1 MNIGDLLVLLHEE
14 FALDVPMAQL
24 AAIDAAAK
32 PSDAAILLEPVVG
45 YIDRSVQASALV
57 SLVGWGSYLS
67 QVSQFTQLQMMAP
80 DKSSLQ
86 WLAGWTT
93 PALAYLASPA
103 QAATAQAIIDYLK
116 ACPQATDDA
125 ALSLLHKQ
133 LLMPPAL
140 AAEEAAAAEAVV
152 EDATPADVSLQTEDV
167 DGSLL
172 SAMLQD
178 APEQLERLMG
188 YLDELVAGMADPA
201 RLIEAQRIAHTFKGS
216 GNIIGLPGI
225 GRVAHRLEDVLE
237 WTLEEVQKGEK
248 SNSAA
253 VRDMRQAVDILQQMV
268 GFLQGE
274 DAEPSGSVECLQ
286 RLIDWCNWIRQG
298 DADGKAPAA
307 LSGSVATSNA
317 TNIIAF
323 RADNMPANGQNM
335 GQNASQNAVQSD
347 APAADVQMLRVG
359 VDRMSR
365 VLRRATQSIVA
376 SQRVGQ
382 LVRTANDR
390 LSAIEVSHA
399 ELARRLR
406 ELEQTVDKQV
416 VQLRG
421 QKEAG
426 ENFDPLEMDRY
437 DALYTLSRFVTEA
450 VQDELELAREA
461 RSQVAIAQQLIHDE
475 DQLQREQH
483 RDLLA
488 ARLVPVKS
496 ILPRLKRN
504 VAQTAASTGKQAQ
517 LVVVGESTTLDAD
530 VLTRLTEPLL
540 HLLRNAV
547 DHGLEAPDERRMLGK
562 SEMGTITLSF
572 RRVGQDVEL
581 VCADD
586 GKGLDLPTIYDKAV
600 EYGLIESGAQIS
612 EDDMRR
618 LILRPGFS
626 TKGAVT
632 EVSGR
637 GVGMD
642 VVNDRVS
649 GLKGRLS
656 IESTP
661 YGGSKFIV
669 RVPVSSGAVQALIVQ
684 CANEEVALPSDQVV
698 KALAADEVE
707 IIASNHSTPVL
718 RHLGQDYPVYALG
731 VWLGFEDAT
740 TPSSLLASL
749 EDKPAVLCQGAQ
761 QTVAL
766 VVDAVVDA
774 RELILQDVGR
784 LARRI
789 AGVVGGA
796 LRNDGRPMFL
806 LDVAALERASQS
818 VRRAGA
824 SLALRRRMAV
834 QRTRVL
840 VVDDALS
847 VRRSMEQLLEDAG
860 YDVVTAADGF
870 LALEVVRSKTPAI
883 VLTDLEMP
891 NLNGLELTKRL
902 RELPQFM
909 GTPIVMI
916 TSRASDKHRN
926 LAEEAGVDLYLTKPY
941 TDAALIE
948 HVKRLTSQDASAL
961 MV

>member
-1 MNIGDLLVLLHEE
+1 MNISDLLTLLHEE
-14 FALDVPMAQL
+14 FTLDVPMAQQ
-24 AAIDAAAK
+24 AVRDAAAQ
-32 PSDAAILLEPVVG
+32 PQQAAELLAPVVD
-45 YIDRSVQASALV
+45 YIERSVQASSLV
-57 SLVGWGSYLS
+57 SLVGWGNYLS
-67 QVSQFTQLQMMAP
+67 QVSQFVQLQMMAA
-80 DKSSLQ
+80 DSESLV
-86 WLAGWTT
+86 WLADWTG
-93 PALAYLASPA
+93 PA
-103 QAATAQAIIDYLK
+103 QAYLESPAKPQTAQLIIDYLRS
-116 ACPQATDDA
+116 CPQATDDA
-125 ALSLLHKQ
+125 ALSILHEQ
-133 LLMPPAL
+133 LLIAPTL
-140 AAEEAAAAEAVV
+140 SAEDEAAAEAAVP
-152 EDATPADVSLQTEDV
+152 DATIADVSLTTDDV
-167 DGSLL
+167 DASLL
-172 SAMLQD
+172 GAMLQD
-178 APEQLERLMG
+178 APEQLERLQA
-188 YLDELVAGMADPA
+188 YLDELEEGKADPA

-225 GRVAHRLEDVLE
+225 GRIAHRLEDVME
-237 WTLEEVQKGEK
+237 WTLELVQAGES
-248 SNSAA
+248 SNLAA
-253 VRDMRQAVDILQQMV
+253 VRDMQHAVGVLQQMV
-268 GFLQGE
+268 SFLQGE
-274 DAEPSGSVECLQ
+274 DAAPEGAVACLQ
-286 RLIDWCNWIRQG
+286 RLIDWVNWIREGIAQEQ
-298 DADGKAPAA
+298 APPA
-307 LSGSVATSNA
+307 LSAAVAASRSA
-317 TNIIAF
+317 VDEGLHAVSAQ
-323 RADNMPANGQNM
+323 ADQQGAGAQT
-335 GQNASQNAVQSD
+335 
-347 APAADVQMLRVG
+347 LRVD
-359 VDRMSR
+359 VDRLSR

-382 LVRTANDR
+382 LVRIANDR
-390 LSAIEVSHA
+390 LSSIEAHHA

-421 QKEAG
+421 QKESG

-437 DALYTLSRFVTEA
+437 DALYSLSRFVTEA
-450 VQDELELAREA
+450 VQDELELARQA
-461 RSQVAIAQQLIHDE
+461 HQQIGVAQQIIRDE
-475 DQLQREQH
+475 AQLQREQH

-488 ARLVPVKS
+488 ARLVPVKT

-504 VAQTAASTGKQAQ
+504 VMQTAASTHKLAQ
-517 LVVVGESTTLDAD
+517 LIVEGETTTMDAD
-530 VLTRLTEPLL
+530 VLNRLTEPLL

-547 DHGLEAPDERRMLGK
+547 DHGLEAPDERELLGK
-562 SEMGTITLSF
+562 PTLGTVTLTF
-572 RRVGQDVEL
+572 RRVGQDVEM

-600 EYGLIESGAQIS
+600 EYGLIEAGADLS
-612 EDDMRR
+612 EDEIRR

-626 TKGAVT
+626 TKGQVT

-642 VVNDRVS
+642 VVSDRVA
-649 GLKGRLS
+649 GLKGRLD

-661 YGGSKFIV
+661 YGGSRFIV

-684 CANEEVALPSDQVV
+684 CAQEDVALPSDQVV
-698 KALAADEVE
+698 QALASDELTIVQG
-707 IIASNHSTPVL
+707 AGGGYTL
-718 RHLGQDYPVYALG
+718 RHLDQDYPVYSLG
-731 VWLGFEDAT
+731 AWLGFEEQADID
-740 TPSSLLASL
+740 LNG
-749 EDKPAVLCQGAQ
+749 KPAVLCQGAT

-766 VVDAVVDA
+766 IVDAIVDA

-784 LARRI
+784 LTRRI

-806 LDVAALERASQS
+806 LDVAQLERAASNT
-818 VRRAGA
+818 RRVGS
-824 SLALRRRMAV
+824 SLVMRRRMAAK
-834 QRTRVL
+834 RKRVL

-860 YDVVTAADGF
+860 YEVVTAADGF
-870 LALEVVRSKTPAI
+870 LALDVLRTETPAI

-916 TSRASDKHRN
+916 TSRSSDKHRN
-926 LAEEAGVDLYLTKPY
+926 MAQEVGVDLYLTKPY

>member
-1 MNIGDLLVLLHEE
+1 MKIGDLLVLLHEE
-14 FALDVPMAQL
+14 FALDVPMAQQAVL
-24 AAIDAAAK
+24 DAATRPEEAVH
-32 PSDAAILLEPVVG
+32 LLEPVIG

-57 SLVGWGSYLS
+57 SLDGWGSYLS

-80 DKSSLQ
+80 DTKSLQ
-86 WLAGWTT
+86 WLSGWTA
-93 PALAYLASPA
+93 PAVAYLEFPA
-103 QAATAQAIIDYLK
+103 KPATAQAIIDYLK

-125 ALSLLHKQ
+125 VLAVLYEQ
-133 LLMPPAL
+133 LLIPPAL
-140 AAEEAAAAEAVV
+140 TAEEAAAAEAVV
-152 EDATPADVSLQTEDV
+152 EDATADDVSLQTEEV

-188 YLDELVAGMADPA
+188 YLDELASGQADVA

-225 GRVAHRLEDVLE
+225 GRISHRLEDVME
-237 WTLEEVQKGEK
+237 WTLEQAQAGEA
-248 SNSAA
+248 SHTPA
-253 VRDMRQAVDILQQMV
+253 VRDMRHAVGILQQMV
-268 GFLQGE
+268 AHLQGE
-274 DAEPSGSVECLQ
+274 EAAPGGAVECLQ
-286 RLIDWCNWIRQG
+286 RLIDWVNWISQDTALQQAPEPLG
-298 DADGKAPAA
+298 AAIAINSIANNADFITPIGRNDP
-307 LSGSVATSNA
+307 
-317 TNIIAF
+317 
-323 RADNMPANGQNM
+323 
-335 GQNASQNAVQSD
+335 QNAETQT
-347 APAADVQMLRVG
+347 LRVG
-359 VDRMSR
+359 VDRLSR

-382 LVRTANDR
+382 LVRTATDR

-399 ELARRLR
+399 ELVRRLR

-437 DALYTLSRFVTEA
+437 DALYSLSRFVSEA

-461 RSQVAIAQQLIHDE
+461 RGQVVAAQQIIRDE
-475 DQLQREQH
+475 DQMQREQH

-517 LVVVGESTTLDAD
+517 LIVEGDTTTLDAD

-547 DHGLEAPDERRMLGK
+547 DHGLESPDEREMLGK
-562 SEMGTITLSF
+562 SAMGTVTLSF

-586 GKGLDLPTIYDKAV
+586 GKGLDLPTIYDKAL
-600 EYGLIESGAQIS
+600 EYGLIESGAKLS
-612 EDDMRR
+612 EDEMRR

-626 TKGAVT
+626 TKGEVS

-642 VVNDRVS
+642 IVNDRVA
-649 GLKGRLS
+649 GLKGRLD
-656 IESTP
+656 IESKP
-661 YGGSKFIV
+661 YVGSRFIV
-669 RVPVSSGAVQALIVQ
+669 RVPVSTGAAQALIVQ
-684 CANEEVALPSDQVV
+684 CAQEEVALPSDQVLQ
-698 KALAADEVE
+698 ALAADEVE
-707 IIASNHSTPVL
+707 IVRIENHATPML
-718 RHLGQDYPVYALG
+718 KYLGQEYPVYALG
-731 VWLGFEDAT
+731 VWLGFEDQVEI
-740 TPSSLLASL
+740 SSRS
-749 EDKPAVLCQGAQ
+749 KPVVLCHGATH
-761 QTVAL
+761 TVAL
-766 VVDAVVDA
+766 MVDAVVDA

-784 LARRI
+784 LTRRI

-806 LDVAALERASQS
+806 LDVAALERGAQS
-818 VRRAGA
+818 ARKVGS
-824 SLALRRRMAV
+824 SLAMRRRMAFK
-834 QRTRVL
+834 RTRVL

-860 YDVVTAADGF
+860 YEVVSAADGF
-870 LALEVVRSKTPAI
+870 LALEVVRSKMPAI

-916 TSRASDKHRN
+916 TSRASDKHRGM
-926 LAEEAGVDLYLTKPY
+926 AIEAGVDLYLTKPY
-941 TDAALIE
+941 TDATLIE
-948 HVKRLTSQDASAL
+948 HIKRLTSQDASAL
-961 MV
+961 LS

>member
-1 MNIGDLLVLLHEE
+1 MNISDLLGLLHEE
-14 FALDVPMAQL
+14 FALDVPMATQ
-24 AAIDAAAK
+24 AALDSAAQ
-32 PSDAAILLEPVVG
+32 PERAAELLEPVVG
-45 YIDRSVQASALV
+45 YIERSVQASSLV
-57 SLVGWGSYLS
+57 SLDGWGSYLS
-67 QVSQFTQLQMMAP
+67 QVSQFAQLQMMAP
-80 DKSSLQ
+80 DTTSLQ

-93 PALAYLASPA
+93 PALAYLESPA
-103 QAATAQAIIDYLK
+103 QPSSARAIIDFLK

-125 ALSLLHKQ
+125 ALTQLHEQ
-133 LLMPPAL
+133 LLVPPAL
-140 AAEEAAAAEAVV
+140 AAEEAAAALAKV
-152 EDATPADVSLQTEDV
+152 EDATLADVSLQTDDV
-167 DGSLL
+167 DTGLL

-178 APEQLERLMG
+178 APEQLERLMA
-188 YLDELVAGMADPA
+188 YLDELASGQADAA

-225 GRVAHRLEDVLE
+225 ARISHRLEDVME
-237 WTLEEVQKGEK
+237 WTLELVQAGQTC
-248 SNSAA
+248 NQAA
-253 VRDMRQAVDILQQMV
+253 VRDMHHAVSILLHMV
-268 GFLQGE
+268 AHLQGE
-274 DAEPSGSVECLQ
+274 ESPPGGSVECLQ
-286 RLIDWCNWIRQG
+286 RLIDWVNWIRHDEAESQSPPALSAKLASNQVASAVSAVPVGGANDAQSG
-298 DADGKAPAA
+298 DAQ
-307 LSGSVATSNA
+307 V
-317 TNIIAF
+317 
-323 RADNMPANGQNM
+323 
-335 GQNASQNAVQSD
+335 
-347 APAADVQMLRVG
+347 LRVG
-359 VDRMSR
+359 VDRLSR

-382 LVRTANDR
+382 LVRVANDR
-390 LSAIEVSHA
+390 LASIEANHV
-399 ELARRLR
+399 ELSRRLR

-421 QKEAG
+421 LKDAG

-437 DALYTLSRFVTEA
+437 DALYSLSRFVTEA
-450 VQDELELAREA
+450 VQDELELARQA
-461 RSQVAIAQQLIHDE
+461 RKQVVAALQIVRDE
-475 DQLQREQH
+475 DQMQREQH

-504 VAQTAASTGKQAQ
+504 VAQTAASTHKEAQ

-547 DHGLEAPDERRMLGK
+547 DHGIEPPDDRLMLGK
-562 SEMGTITLSF
+562 AALGTITLSF

-581 VCADD
+581 VCEDD
-586 GKGLDLPTIYDKAV
+586 GKGLDLPTIYDKAI
-600 EYGLIESGAQIS
+600 EYGLIERGAQLS
-612 EDDMRR
+612 EDEMRR

-626 TKGAVT
+626 TKGEVT

-642 VVNDRVS
+642 VVNDRVA
-649 GLKGRLS
+649 GLKGRLD

-661 YGGSKFIV
+661 YGGSRFIV

-684 CANEEVALPSDQVV
+684 CAQEEVALPSDLVV
-698 KALAADEVE
+698 QALSADETNILQGLDGV
-707 IIASNHSTPVL
+707 PLL
-718 RHLGQDYPVYALG
+718 RHLEQDYPVYSLG
-731 VWLGFEDAT
+731 AWLGFEEQADAN
-740 TPSSLLASL
+740 LAS
-749 EDKPAVLCQGAQ
+749 KPAILCKGAT
-761 QTVAL
+761 QTIAL

-784 LARRI
+784 LTRRI

-796 LRNDGRPMFL
+796 LRNDGKPMFL
-806 LDVAALERASQS
+806 LDTAALERASQT
-818 VRRAGA
+818 VRRAGS
-824 SLALRRRMAV
+824 SLVMRRRMAV
-834 QRTRVL
+834 QRTRIL

-847 VRRSMEQLLEDAG
+847 VRRSMEQLLGDAG
-860 YDVVTAADGF
+860 YDVISAADGF
-870 LALEVVRSKTPAI
+870 LALEALRSQTPAI

-909 GTPIVMI
+909 GTPVVMI
-916 TSRASDKHRN
+916 TSRASDKHRD

-941 TDAALIE
+941 TDATLIE

-961 MV
+961 LV

>member
-1 MNIGDLLVLLHEE
+1 MNIGDLLSLLHEE
-14 FALDVPMAQL
+14 FALDVPMAQQ
-24 AAIDAAAK
+24 AALDAVAQPEQAAL
-32 PSDAAILLEPVVG
+32 LLEPVVG
-45 YIDRSVQASALV
+45 YIERSVQASALV
-57 SLVGWGSYLS
+57 SLDGWGSYLN
-67 QVSQFTQLQMMAP
+67 QVSQFTQLQMMSP
-80 DKSSLQ
+80 DSASLQ
-86 WLAGWTT
+86 WLAGWT
-93 PALAYLASPA
+93 APA
-103 QAATAQAIIDYLK
+103 QAYLLHPAAPSAAQAIIDYLR

-125 ALSLLHKQ
+125 ALALLYTQ
-133 LLMPPAL
+133 LLMPPTL
-140 AAEEAAAAEAVV
+140 TAEEAAAAEAVV

-178 APEQLERLMG
+178 APDQLERLLG
-188 YLDELVAGMADPA
+188 YLDELAAGNADA
-201 RLIEAQRIAHTFKGS
+201 SRLIEAQRIAHTFKGS

-225 GRVAHRLEDVLE
+225 GRISHRLEDVME
-237 WTLEEVQKGEK
+237 WTLEQCQAGEK
-248 SNSAA
+248 SNPAA
-253 VRDMRQAVDILQQMV
+253 VRDMRHAVGVLQQMV
-268 GFLQGE
+268 GHLQGE
-274 DAEPSGSVECLQ
+274 DAAPGGAVACLQ
-286 RLIDWCNWIRQG
+286 RLIDWVNWIRQG
-298 DADGKAPAA
+298 VASLQSPAA
-307 LSGSVATSNA
+307 LAAQSAMNTIANNA
-317 TNIIAF
+317 
-323 RADNMPANGQNM
+323 DLVPANAE
-335 GQNASQNAVQSD
+335 NAARNEAQS
-347 APAADVQMLRVG
+347 ADVQMLRVG
-359 VDRMSR
+359 VDRLSR
-365 VLRRATQSIVA
+365 VLRRSTQSIVA

-382 LVRTANDR
+382 LVRTAHDR
-390 LSAIEVSHA
+390 LSSIETSHM
-399 ELARRLR
+399 ELSRRLR

-421 QKEAG
+421 QKDAG

-437 DALYTLSRFVTEA
+437 DALYSLSRFVTEA

-461 RSQVAIAQQLIHDE
+461 RNQVAAAQQIIRDE
-475 DQLQREQH
+475 DQFQREQY

-504 VAQTAASTGKQAQ
+504 VAQTAASTQKQAQ
-517 LVVVGESTTLDAD
+517 LKIMGENTTLDAD

-547 DHGLEAPDERRMLGK
+547 DHGLETPEDRLLLGK
-562 SEMGTITLSF
+562 SSMGTITLSF

-600 EYGLIESGAQIS
+600 EYGLIDAGAKLS
-612 EDDMRR
+612 EDEVRR

-626 TKGAVT
+626 TKGEVT

-649 GLKGRLS
+649 GLKGQLE
-656 IESTP
+656 IESSPTA
-661 YGGSKFIV
+661 GSRFIV
-669 RVPVSSGAVQALIVQ
+669 RVPVSSGAVQALIVR
-684 CANEEVALPSDQVV
+684 CAQEEVALPSDQVLQ
-698 KALAADEVE
+698 ALAADE
-707 IIASNHSTPVL
+707 ASIVLQGEGGAPVL
-718 RHLGQDYPVYALG
+718 RHLDHDYPVYSLG
-731 VWLGFEDAT
+731 VWLGFEE
-740 TPSSLLASL
+740 PSGMDLKG
-749 EDKPAVLCQGAQ
+749 KPAVLCRGAG

-784 LARRI
+784 LTRRI

-806 LDVAALERASQS
+806 LDVAALERASHV
-818 VRRAGA
+818 VRRAGS
-824 SLALRRRMAV
+824 SLVMRRRMAV

-840 VVDDALS
+840 IVDDALS
-847 VRRSMEQLLEDAG
+847 VRRSMEQLLLDAG
-860 YDVVTAADGF
+860 YDVISAADGF
-870 LALEVVRSKTPAI
+870 LALEALRSQTPAI

-909 GTPIVMI
+909 GTPVVMI
-916 TSRASDKHRN
+916 TSRASDKHRI

-961 MV
+961 LM

>member
-1 MNIGDLLVLLHEE
+1 
-14 FALDVPMAQL
+14 
-24 AAIDAAAK
+24 
-32 PSDAAILLEPVVG
+32 
-45 YIDRSVQASALV
+45 
-57 SLVGWGSYLS
+57 
-67 QVSQFTQLQMMAP
+67 
-80 DKSSLQ
+80 
-86 WLAGWTT
+86 
-93 PALAYLASPA
+93 
-103 QAATAQAIIDYLK
+103 
-116 ACPQATDDA
+116 
-125 ALSLLHKQ
+125 
-133 LLMPPAL
+133 
-140 AAEEAAAAEAVV
+140 
-152 EDATPADVSLQTEDV
+152 
-167 DGSLL
+167 
-172 SAMLQD
+172 
-178 APEQLERLMG
+178 MG
-188 YLDELVAGMADPA
+188 YLDELVAGKADSA
-201 RLIEAQRIAHTFKGS
+201 RMIEAQRIAHTFKGS

-225 GRVAHRLEDVLE
+225 GRIAHRLEDVME
-237 WTLEEVQKGEK
+237 WTIEQVQAGEG

-253 VRDMRQAVDILQQMV
+253 LQDMRHAVGILQHMV
-268 GFLQGE
+268 AHLQGE
-274 DAEPSGSVECLQ
+274 EAPPGGAQECLQ
-286 RLIDWCNWIRQG
+286 RLVDWVNWIRQG
-298 DADGKAPAA
+298 
-307 LSGSVATSNA
+307 VA
-317 TNIIAF
+317 
-323 RADNMPANGQNM
+323 
-335 GQNASQNAVQSD
+335 ASQAPEPLAAHDVVNAIAANAEGTQAKGANVGQSEPQSSD
-347 APAADVQMLRVG
+347 TQTLRVG
-359 VDRMSR
+359 VDRLSR

-390 LSAIEVSHA
+390 LSAIEVSHL

-421 QKEAG
+421 QKESG

-461 RSQVAIAQQLIHDE
+461 RNQVALAQQLIRDE

-483 RDLLA
+483 RDLLG

-517 LVVVGESTTLDAD
+517 LIVEGDGTTLDAD

-600 EYGLIESGAQIS
+600 EYGLVERGAELS
-612 EDDMRR
+612 EDEMRR

-626 TKGAVT
+626 TKGEVT

-649 GLKGRLS
+649 GLKGRLD
-656 IESTP
+656 IESEP
-661 YGGSKFIV
+661 YGGSRFIV

-684 CANEEVALPSDQVV
+684 CAQEEVALPSDQVV
-698 KALAADEVE
+698 QALAADEVE
-707 IIASNHSTPVL
+707 IVAGASPTL
-718 RHLGQDYPVYALG
+718 RHLGQDYPVYPLG
-731 VWLGFEDAT
+731 VWLGFEDAST
-740 TPSSLLASL
+740 SESLTG
-749 EDKPAVLCQGAQ
+749 KPAVLCRGAT
-761 QTVAL
+761 QTVAV
-766 VVDAVVDA
+766 VVDSVVDA

-789 AGVVGGA
+789 SGVVGGA

-806 LDVAALERASQS
+806 LDIATLERASQTT
-818 VRRAGA
+818 RRSGS

-916 TSRASDKHRN
+916 TSRASDKHRDM
-926 LAEEAGVDLYLTKPY
+926 AEEAGVDLYLTKPY

-961 MV
+961 LV

>member
-1 MNIGDLLVLLHEE
+1 MNIGDLLSLLHEE

-24 AAIDAAAK
+24 AASDAAAQ
-32 PSDAAILLEPVVG
+32 PDHAAQLLEPVVG
-45 YIDRSVQASALV
+45 YIERSVQASSLV
-57 SLVGWGSYLS
+57 SLDGWGSFLS

-80 DKSSLQ
+80 DSGSLH

-93 PALAYLASPA
+93 PAAAYLQSPA
-103 QAATAQAIIDYLK
+103 TPSTAQAIIDYLST
-116 ACPQATDDA
+116 CPQATDDV
-125 ALSLLHKQ
+125 ALSELYKQ

-152 EDATPADVSLQTEDV
+152 EDAVLADVSLQTEDV

-178 APEQLERLMG
+178 APEQLERLLG
-188 YLDELVAGMADPA
+188 YLDELTAGKADPA

-225 GRVAHRLEDVLE
+225 GRISHRLEDVME
-237 WTLEEVQKGEK
+237 WTLEEVQKGEQ
-248 SNSAA
+248 SNPAA
-253 VRDMRQAVDILQQMV
+253 VRDMRHSVGILQQMV
-268 GFLQGE
+268 GHLQGE
-274 DAEPSGSVECLQ
+274 EAAPSGAVECLQ
-286 RLIDWCNWIRQG
+286 RLIDWVNWIRQG
-298 DADGKAPAA
+298 EAYAQTPEPLSAQAGMQTAAPAA
-307 LSGSVATSNA
+307 IDS
-317 TNIIAF
+317 IAAG
-323 RADNMPANGQNM
+323 ADNTSVSAVTEPQN
-335 GQNASQNAVQSD
+335 
-347 APAADVQMLRVG
+347 ADVQMLRVG
-359 VDRMSR
+359 VDRLSR
-365 VLRRATQSIVA
+365 VLRRSTQSIVA

-390 LSAIEVSHA
+390 LSAIEVTHT
-399 ELARRLR
+399 ELSRRLR
-406 ELEQTVDKQV
+406 ELEQMVDKQV

-421 QKEAG
+421 QKNAG

-437 DALYTLSRFVTEA
+437 DALYSLSRFVTEA

-461 RSQVAIAQQLIHDE
+461 RKQVAAALQIIRDE
-475 DQLQREQH
+475 DQLQREQY

-504 VAQTAASTGKQAQ
+504 VAQTAASTFKEAQ
-517 LVVVGESTTLDAD
+517 LIVVGENTTLDAD

-547 DHGLEAPDERRMLGK
+547 DHGLETPEDRRMMGK
-562 SEMGTITLSF
+562 QTMGTVTLSF

-600 EYGLIESGAQIS
+600 EYGLIDPGAKLS
-612 EDDMRR
+612 EDEVRR
-618 LILRPGFS
+618 LILQPGFS
-626 TKGAVT
+626 TKGEVT

-649 GLKGRLS
+649 GLKGRLD
-656 IESTP
+656 IESSHD
-661 YGGSKFIV
+661 GGSRFIV

-684 CANEEVALPSDQVV
+684 CAQEEVALPSDQVV
-698 KALAADEVE
+698 QALSSDEVKIVQIE
-707 IIASNHSTPVL
+707 GGAPVL
-718 RHLGQDYPVYALG
+718 RHLDHDYPAYSMG
-731 VWLGFEDAT
+731 VWLGFEEFAGMN
-740 TPSSLLASL
+740 L
-749 EDKPAVLCQGAQ
+749 EGKPAVLCKGAT
-761 QTVAL
+761 QTIAL

-774 RELILQDVGR
+774 RELILQDIGR
-784 LARRI
+784 LTRRI
-789 AGVVGGA
+789 SGVVGGA

-806 LDVAALERASQS
+806 LDVAALERASKT
-818 VRRAGA
+818 VRRVGS
-824 SLALRRRMAV
+824 SLTMRRRMAV
-834 QRTRVL
+834 QRTRIL

-847 VRRSMEQLLEDAG
+847 VRRSMEQLLVDAG
-860 YDVVTAADGF
+860 YDVSSAADGF
-870 LALEVVRSKTPAI
+870 LALEALRSQTPAL

-909 GTPIVMI
+909 GTPVVMI
-916 TSRASDKHRN
+916 TSRASDKHRL

-941 TDAALIE
+941 TDAVLIE

-961 MV
+961 LM

>member
-14 FALDVPMAQL
+14 FALDVPMAQQ
-24 AAIDAAAK
+24 AALNAAAQPDAAA
-32 PSDAAILLEPVVG
+32 SLLEPVVG

-57 SLVGWGSYLS
+57 SLEGWGSFLS

-80 DKSSLQ
+80 DAASLQ
-86 WLAGWTT
+86 WLSGWTAPAMAYLECPAT
-93 PALAYLASPA
+93 STTALAIVNYL
-103 QAATAQAIIDYLK
+103 Q

-125 ALSLLHKQ
+125 ALAILYER
-133 LLMPPAL
+133 LMVPPQL
-140 AAEEAAAAEAVV
+140 AAEEAEAAQARVA
-152 EDATPADVSLQTEDV
+152 DAIRADVSLQTDDV

-178 APEQLERLMG
+178 APEQLERLLG
-188 YLDELVAGMADPA
+188 YLDELASGQADAA
-201 RLIEAQRIAHTFKGS
+201 RLVEAQRIAHTFKGS

-225 GRVAHRLEDVLE
+225 GRVSHRLEDVME
-237 WTLEEVQKGEK
+237 WTLGQVQAGKPR
-248 SNSAA
+248 NPAA
-253 VRDMRQAVDILQQMV
+253 VRDMRHAVGILQQMV
-268 GFLQGE
+268 AHLQGE
-274 DAEPSGSVECLQ
+274 EDAPGGAVECLQ
-286 RLIDWCNWIRQG
+286 RLIDWVNWIK
-298 DADGKAPAA
+298 DDTAA
-307 LSGSVATSNA
+307 AQSPDPLGTVIAINSVATG
-317 TNIIAF
+317 
-323 RADNMPANGQNM
+323 ADNITATGQNEPK
-335 GQNASQNAVQSD
+335 S
-347 APAADVQMLRVG
+347 ADVLTLRVG
-359 VDRMSR
+359 VDRLSR

-390 LSAIEVSHA
+390 LSAIEVSHT
-399 ELARRLR
+399 ELVRRLR

-421 QKEAG
+421 QKESG
-426 ENFDPLEMDRY
+426 ESFDPLEMDRY
-437 DALYTLSRFVTEA
+437 DALYSLSRFVSEA

-461 RSQVAIAQQLIHDE
+461 RGQVAAAQRIIRDE
-475 DQLQREQH
+475 DQIQREQH

-488 ARLVPVKS
+488 ARLVPVKT
-496 ILPRLKRN
+496 IVPRLKRN

-517 LVVVGESTTLDAD
+517 LVIVGDATTLDAD

-547 DHGLEAPDERRMLGK
+547 DHGLEMPEDRQMMGK
-562 SEMGTITLSF
+562 NPTGTVTLSF

-600 EYGLIESGAQIS
+600 EYGLIMPGEKLS
-612 EDDMRR
+612 EDEIRR

-626 TKGAVT
+626 TKGEVT

-649 GLKGRLS
+649 GLKGRLD
-656 IESTP
+656 IESQHD
-661 YGGSKFIV
+661 GGSRFMV
-669 RVPVSSGAVQALIVQ
+669 RVPVSTGAAQALIVQ
-684 CANEEVALPSDQVV
+684 CAQEEIALSSDQVLQ
-698 KALAADEVE
+698 ALAADAVE
-707 IIASNHSTPVL
+707 IVRSQSDAQAAPML
-718 RHLGQDYPVYALG
+718 RYLGQDYPVYALG
-731 VWLGFEDAT
+731 VWLAFEDQVEI
-740 TPSSLLASL
+740 SSRS
-749 EDKPAVLCQGAQ
+749 KPAVLCHGATG
-761 QTVAL
+761 TVAL
-766 VVDAVVDA
+766 IVDAVVDA

-784 LARRI
+784 LTRRI
-789 AGVVGGA
+789 TGVVGGA

-806 LDVAALERASQS
+806 LDVAALERAAQS
-818 VRRAGA
+818 TRKVGS
-824 SLALRRRMAV
+824 SLAMRRRMAF

-860 YDVVTAADGF
+860 YEVVTAADGF
-870 LALEVVRSKTPAI
+870 LALEVVRSKVPAI

-909 GTPIVMI
+909 GTPVVMI
-916 TSRASDKHRN
+916 TSRASEKHRGM
-926 LAEEAGVDLYLTKPY
+926 AEEAGVDLYLTKPY
-941 TDAALIE
+941 TDAVLIE
-948 HVKRLTSQDASAL
+948 HVKRLTSQDAAAL
-961 MV
+961 HV

>member
-1 MNIGDLLVLLHEE
+1 MNIGDLLSLLHEE
-14 FALDVPMAQL
+14 FSLDVPMAHQ
-24 AAIDAAAK
+24 AAIDAAEQPAK
-32 PSDAAILLEPVVG
+32 SAELLEPVVG
-45 YIDRSVQASALV
+45 YIDRSVQASSLV
-57 SLVGWGSYLS
+57 SLDGWGSFLS

-80 DKSSLQ
+80 DSTSLQ
-86 WLAGWTT
+86 WLAGWTA
-93 PALAYLASPA
+93 PAAAYLQSPA
-103 QAATAQAIIDYLK
+103 TQATAQAIIDYLR
-116 ACPQATDDA
+116 ACPQATDDV
-125 ALSLLHKQ
+125 ALAELHKQ

-140 AAEEAAAAEAVV
+140 AAEEAAAAEAIV
-152 EDATPADVSLQTEDV
+152 EDAVLADVSLLTDDV

-178 APEQLERLMG
+178 APEQLERLLG
-188 YLDELVAGMADPA
+188 YLDELAAGNADPA

-225 GRVAHRLEDVLE
+225 GRISHRLEDVME
-237 WTLEEVQKGEK
+237 WTLEEVQKGK
-248 SNSAA
+248 KNNPAA
-253 VRDMRQAVDILQQMV
+253 VRDMRHAVGILQQMV
-268 GFLQGE
+268 GHLQGE
-274 DAEPSGSVECLQ
+274 DAQPSGAVECLQ
-286 RLIDWCNWIRQG
+286 RLIDWVNWIRQ
-298 DADGKAPAA
+298 DEADSQAPEALSAQIGMPAA
-307 LSGSVATSNA
+307 AAVAINSISLSADNA
-317 TNIIAF
+317 TATT
-323 RADNMPANGQNM
+323 ANEPQN
-335 GQNASQNAVQSD
+335 
-347 APAADVQMLRVG
+347 ADVQMLRVG
-359 VDRMSR
+359 VDRLSR
-365 VLRRATQSIVA
+365 VLRRSTQSIVA

-390 LSAIEVSHA
+390 LAAIEVNHA
-399 ELARRLR
+399 ELSRRLR

-421 QKEAG
+421 QKDAG

-437 DALYTLSRFVTEA
+437 DALYSLSRFVTEA
-450 VQDELELAREA
+450 VQDELELSREA
-461 RSQVAIAQQLIHDE
+461 RKQVAAAQQIIRDE
-475 DQLQREQH
+475 DQFQREQY

-504 VAQTAASTGKQAQ
+504 VAQTAASTFKEAQ
-517 LVVVGESTTLDAD
+517 LIVVGENTTLDAD

-547 DHGLEAPDERRMLGK
+547 DHGLETPDDRRMMGK
-562 SEMGTITLSF
+562 PTMGTVTLSF

-600 EYGLIESGAQIS
+600 EYGLIDPGAKLS
-612 EDDMRR
+612 EDEVRR

-626 TKGAVT
+626 TKGEVT

-649 GLKGRLS
+649 GLKGRLD
-656 IESTP
+656 IESSHD
-661 YGGSKFIV
+661 GGSRFIV

-684 CANEEVALPSDQVV
+684 CAQEEVALPSDQVV
-698 KALAADEVE
+698 QALSSDEVE
-707 IIASNHSTPVL
+707 IVQIEGGAPML
-718 RHLGQDYPVYALG
+718 RHLDHDYPVYSMG
-731 VWLGFEDAT
+731 VWLGFEE
-740 TPSSLLASL
+740 LAGMNL
-749 EDKPAVLCQGAQ
+749 EGKPAVLCRGAT
-761 QTVAL
+761 QTIAL

-774 RELILQDVGR
+774 RELILQDIGR
-784 LARRI
+784 LTRRI
-789 AGVVGGA
+789 SGVVGGA

-806 LDVAALERASQS
+806 LDVAALERASRT
-818 VRRAGA
+818 VRRAGS
-824 SLALRRRMAV
+824 SLTMRRRMAV
-834 QRTRVL
+834 QRTRIL

-847 VRRSMEQLLEDAG
+847 VRRSMEQLLVDAG
-860 YDVVTAADGF
+860 YDVSSAADGF
-870 LALEVVRSKTPAI
+870 LALEALRNQTPAL

-909 GTPIVMI
+909 GTPVVMI
-916 TSRASDKHRN
+916 TSRASDKHRL

-941 TDAALIE
+941 TDAVLIE

-961 MV
+961 LM